1 MCHDTPINFNLWLTC
16 LHADAWRMSFP
27 FDYGVTCTFKYE
39 TMHSE
44 ADDIN
49 NQKYRQCSASGNAD
63 GLQKYKDA
71 SLMSSTEHMTFSW
84 VDDVFLILAEEK

>member
-49 NQKYRQCSASGNAD
+49 NQKYRQCSGNAD
-63 GLQKYKDA
+63 AAEIQRC
-71 SLMSSTEHMTFSW
+71 EF
-84 VDDVFLILAEEK
+84 DVINRAHDFFLGG